1 MNTLKKMIALVFVLA
16 IPALMMAQSPM
27 DDVFAKYNGK
37 KGFTTVKIN
46 KEMFQLF
53 SEIEVNTDGE
63 NSKELAA
70 MKELTEQLD
79 GIRVLSFEPDD
90 DYDGPM
96 VNLYDEVMANVSKSF
111 VELMSVK
118 DGEDDVK
125 FFILK
130 KGKKVKELLLLV
142 NESDGES
149 VAISITGLLDMKNIS
164 KIAQT
169 MNVKGMEKLDQLK
182 DKKSDHDSD
191 DDSDKE

>member
-1 MNTLKKMIALVFVLA
+1 MNTLKRMIALVFVLA
-16 IPALMMAQSPM
+16 IPALIMAQSPM
-27 DDVFAKYNGK
+27 DDVFAKYNGQ

-63 NSKELAA
+63 NSKELEA

-79 GIRVLSFEPDD
+79 GIRVLSFEPND

-96 VNLYDEVMANVSKSF
+96 VNLYDEVMANVSKSY

-169 MNVKGMEKLDQLK
+169 MNMKGMEKLDQLK
-182 DKKSDHDSD
+182 EHDSD
-191 DDSDKE
+191 DDSDKD

>member
-1 MNTLKKMIALVFVLA
+1 MNTLKRMIALVFVLV

-37 KGFTTVKIN
+37 TGFTTVKIN

-53 SEIEVNTDGE
+53 SEIEINTDGE
-63 NSKELAA
+63 NSKELEA

-79 GIRVLSFEPDD
+79 GIRVLSFEPND

-142 NESDGES
+142 NEADGES

-169 MNVKGMEKLDQLK
+169 MNMKGMEKLDQLN

-191 DDSDKE
+191 KE